1 MALDP
6 EARTL
11 LDSMADMKSLEDMS
25 LEDARAMNSIPTPD
39 NLEPVGATEDRQ
51 IPGPAGE
58 IPVRV
63 YRPEGKAPF
72 PLIVFFHGGG
82 FVFCGLNTHDG
93 LCRTLCRRVGAVV
106 VSADYRLAPEA
117 PFPAAPED
125 CYAATCWAAEH
136 AAELEADAARMAVAG
151 DSAGGNLAA
160 VVSLMAR
167 DRGGPALCHQALL
180 YPVTNYDFDTD
191 SYRENAEG
199 YFLTREGMRWCW
211 NHYLQKD
218 EDKENPLASPLR
230 AADLAK
236 LPAASVI
243 TAEYDPLRDE
253 GEAYARRLEEAGV
266 STWLK
271 RYKGTIHGFLS
282 LPDFL
287 PKKAEEGLSDVCK
300 RLSAALH

>member
-6 EARTL
+6 ETRTL
-11 LDSMADMKSLEDMS
+11 LDSMAGMGSLENMS
-25 LEDARAMNSIPTPD
+25 LEDARAMHSLPAPENPES
-39 NLEPVGATEDRQ
+39 VGATEERR
-51 IPGPAGE
+51 IPGPGGE
-58 IPVRV
+58 IPVRI
-63 YRPEGKAPF
+63 YRPQGEAPF

-106 VSADYRLAPEA
+106 VSVDYRLAPEF

-125 CYAATCWAAEH
+125 CYAAACWAAEN
-136 AAELEADAARMAVAG
+136 AAELEADAVRMAVAG

-180 YPVTNYDFDTD
+180 YPVTNYSFDTD

-211 NHYLQKD
+211 RHYLGKD
-218 EDKENPLASPLR
+218 EDGENPLASPLR
-230 AADLAK
+230 APDLAN
-236 LPAASVI
+236 LPSATVL
-243 TAEYDPLRDE
+243 TAEHDPLRDE
-253 GEAYARRLEEAGV
+253 GEAYAKRLKEAGV
-266 STWLK
+266 PTWLK
-271 RYKGTIHGFLS
+271 CYNGTIHGFLS
-282 LPDFL
+282 MPDALP
-287 PKKAEEGLSDVCK
+287 KAEEGLTDLCQH
-300 RLSAALH
+300 LSAGLR